1 MDINGLLYIHTHIRT
16 YRWTDR
22 QTQTH
27 TYLIYTYIHTHTYI
41 HRDTYIHT
49 HRNKHLHIHTR
60 TYVHTDTQTYP
71 QKETKTYIHKYIHTY
86 THTYTHRDRLTHTK
100 TYRHTHIY
108 TYTYKHTHTHIYR
121 HHTYNQME
129 IFFVYWTVC
138 LHVSVCFSAYIHK
151 ETGEW
156 QIHLDGMS
164 DRYDYTT
171 NPSSAHLHPL
181 GYLAFIGHKH
191 KQYRPEL
198 QPPHSKCFEQAF
210 QIRKEGRKCFI

>member
-49 HRNKHLHIHTR
+49 ETNIYIYTHAHTYTQTHKHTHRKKQRHIYISTYIHIHIHTHTETDSHTQR
-60 TYVHTDTQTYP
+60 HTDTH
-71 QKETKTYIHKYIHTY
+71 TYIH
-86 THTYTHRDRLTHTK
+86 THTN
-100 TYRHTHIY
+100 
-108 TYTYKHTHTHIYR
+108 THIYR
-121 HHTYNQME
+121 HHTYNKME
-129 IFFVYWTVC
+129 FFVVYWTVC

-171 NPSSAHLHPL
+171 NLSSAHLHPL
-181 GYLAFIGHKH
+181 GYMAFIGHKH
-191 KQYRPEL
+191 KQYQPEL

-210 QIRKEGRKCFI
+210 QIRKEGRKRFI